1 MMRHG
6 YHMGLGFYG
15 SYILIF
21 LLLIISVLIFLV
33 LKSKP
38 SLNSFII
45 RLLDILKEEYAS
57 GALTADEFIERKS
70 IIEDIK
76 YSNSYTPILIERYA
90 KCEITTKEF
99 FNIKN
104 EIESNNYNA
113 SICEGLAKGT
123 LSYDKFKLKILGGQM
138 NEKQ

>member
-99 FNIKN
+99 LNIKN

-113 SICEGLAKGT
+113 SICEELAKGK
-123 LSYDKFKLKILGGQM
+123 LSYDKFKLKTSGGQM

>member
-99 FNIKN
+99 LNIKN

-113 SICEGLAKGT
+113 SICEELAKGK
-123 LSYDKFKLKILGGQM
+123 LSYDKFKLKISGGQM

>member
-21 LLLIISVLIFLV
+21 FLLIILVLIFLA

-38 SLNSFII
+38 PLSPFTIK
-45 RLLDILKEEYAS
+45 LLDILKTKYAS
-57 GALTADEFIERKS
+57 GMITADEFIERKS

-76 YSNSYTPILIERYA
+76 YLNSYTPILLERYA
-90 KCEITTKEF
+90 ECLITTKEF
-99 FNIKN
+99 LNIKN
-104 EIESNNYNA
+104 EIESNNYDA
-113 SICEGLAKGT
+113 SICEELAKGHI
-123 LSYDKFKLKILGGQM
+123 SYDEFKSKIFGGKT
-138 NEKQ
+138 NEK